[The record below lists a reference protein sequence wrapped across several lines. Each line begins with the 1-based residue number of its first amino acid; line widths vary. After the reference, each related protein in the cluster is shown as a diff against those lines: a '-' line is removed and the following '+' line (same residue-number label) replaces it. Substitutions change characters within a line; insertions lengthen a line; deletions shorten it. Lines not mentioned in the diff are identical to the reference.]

1 MKMFS
6 VLSLIAFLWSGA
18 FAEGKPSPIK
28 VLSGITLR
36 DHTGKMVPLE
46 KKLGKPTLF
55 VFWATWC
62 DPCLMEIQ
70 SLVKL
75 QKKYHSKGFQILSV
89 VMDGEE
95 QKDALPALLKT
106 HSINY
111 PVFLA
116 DSGLDKVF
124 GGISSL
130 PCSVTISKNGVIG
143 EKSSGFL
150 SEPEIEEKIKAL
162 F

>member
-1 MKMFS
+1 MKTLS
-6 VLSLIAFLWSGA
+6 VLSLIAFLWSGILA
-18 FAEGKPSPIK
+18 DDKPRPIK
-28 VLSGITLR
+28 VLSGITLK

-46 KKLGKPTLF
+46 SKMGKPILL

-70 SLVKL
+70 SLVNL
-75 QKKYHSKGFQILSV
+75 QKKYRSRGFQVISV

-111 PVFLA
+111 PVFMT
-116 DSGLDKVF
+116 SSELDKVF
-124 GGISSL
+124 GEIRSL
-130 PCSVTISKNGVIG
+130 PCSITISKNGVIG

-150 SEPEIEEKIKAL
+150 SETEIEEKVKAL

>member
-1 MKMFS
+1 
-6 VLSLIAFLWSGA
+6 
-18 FAEGKPSPIK
+18 
-28 VLSGITLR
+28 
-36 DHTGKMVPLE
+36 
-46 KKLGKPTLF
+46 
-55 VFWATWC
+55 
-62 DPCLMEIQ
+62 
-70 SLVKL
+70 
-75 QKKYHSKGFQILSV
+75 
-89 VMDGEE
+89 MDGEE